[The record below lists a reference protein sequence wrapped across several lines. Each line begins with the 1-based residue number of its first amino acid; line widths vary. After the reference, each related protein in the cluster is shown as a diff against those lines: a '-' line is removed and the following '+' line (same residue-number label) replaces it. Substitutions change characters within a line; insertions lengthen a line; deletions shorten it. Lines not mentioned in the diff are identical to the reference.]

1 MDRSGCCRGTLD
13 NQTSTKITAFE
24 TDQDRGMNPF
34 QVSARMINMCV
45 KLSYSSLYILICV
58 HNIYICIE
66 ITYSSS
72 FGHHLIS
79 PKFPLSIVPGLPDT
93 ARPQLSAVSG
103 QAMAIDHGLPEI
115 L

>member
-1 MDRSGCCRGTLD
+1 M
-13 NQTSTKITAFE
+13 
-24 TDQDRGMNPF
+24 
-34 QVSARMINMCV
+34 
-45 KLSYSSLYILICV
+45 YIYV
-58 HNIYICIE
+58 E